1 MLRVIL
7 KIFIGTLLLSV
18 LAMGALLYYLLP
30 RLPSIET
37 LKDIHLQVPLK
48 VYSRDLS
55 LLAVFGETRRAP
67 MQLKDLPQTLINA
80 VLAAEDDRFFRHP
93 GVDWRGILRAAIQLF
108 LTGEKIQGG
117 STITMQVARNFFL
130 TPEKTYLRKIN
141 EILLALK
148 IERELTKKE
157 ILELYLNKIY
167 FGHRAYGVAA
177 AAHVYYGMNAQNLGL
192 PELAMIA
199 GLPKAPSKL
208 NPITDLEGAVARRNF
223 VLSRMRDLGM
233 ISKQDYRAAK
243 RTKDSASFHGHAVE
257 VNASHVAEMVRVYM
271 VEHFGKE
278 VYNAGYRVVTTI
290 SDRLQTASTRA
301 LRRGLLRYDQRHGY
315 RGPEQRHPLSDSV
328 TEAEWTR
335 ILQGYSSI
343 GDLRAA
349 LVIAATDTSIT
360 AFILDVGLITVDWGG
375 LAWASNYARGG
386 AGVAKRAR
394 DLLTPGDVVRVEAIE
409 KGGFRLAQVPAAEGA
424 FVALDPRDGA
434 ILALAGGFDFSH
446 SKFNRVTQARRLAG
460 SGFKPFIY
468 SAALASGYTAASI
481 VNDSPFVFYDPALD
495 RVWRP
500 ENYTRNYRG
509 PMRLREAL
517 ALSRNLVS
525 VRLLRAIGVNK
536 AVNHIKRFG
545 FDKHYVPRKLSLAL
559 GTAEVTPLE
568 LARGYA
574 AFANGGFR
582 VDPYFIERIENDRGE
597 IIMSRRSAVQCES
610 CDQQA
615 PAVSPLTGTAERGVR
630 AIDAQNAWIMTSM
643 MQEVMRTGTA
653 KAALSLTRTDIAGK
667 TGTTNDH
674 KDAWFSGFNHQIVA
688 TAWVGF
694 DQAKSLGPKET
705 GARVALPIWMEFMQ
719 TALERTPDST
729 APEPPGLVTVRIDRD
744 TGLLTHAGNPRA
756 MFEVF
761 RAYNTP
767 RGNTPHKHDG
777 RPAWD
782 SGAPDAAA
790 LPEQL
795 F

>member
-1 MLRVIL
+1 MLRNIF
-7 KIFIGTLLLSV
+7 KISIGTLLFSV
-18 LAMGALLYYLLP
+18 LALGALLSYLLP

-55 LLAVFGETRRAP
+55 LLAEFGETRRAP

-93 GVDWRGILRAAIQLF
+93 GVDWRGILRAAIQLL

-177 AAHVYYGMNAQNLGL
+177 AAHVYYGMDVQNLGL

-208 NPITDLEGAVARRNF
+208 NPITDLERAVERRNF
-223 VLSRMRDLGM
+223 VLRRMRHLGL

-243 RTKDSASFHGHAVE
+243 RTKDSASLHGQAVE
-257 VNASHVAEMVRVYM
+257 INASHLAEMVRVYM
-271 VEHFGKE
+271 VEHFGTE

-290 SDRLQTASTRA
+290 SDRLQAASTRA

-315 RGPEQRHPLSDSV
+315 RGPEQRHPSSHSV

-360 AFILDVGLITVDWGG
+360 AFTLDIGLITVDWDG
-375 LAWASNYARGG
+375 LAWASNRGRAGAR
-386 AGVAKRAR
+386 AAKRAR

-409 KGGFRLAQVPAAEGA
+409 KGGFRLAQVPAVEGA

-434 ILALAGGFDFSH
+434 ILALSGGFDFSQ

-481 VNDSPFVFYDPALD
+481 VNDTPFVFYDPALD

-500 ENYTRNYRG
+500 ENYTHNYMG

-525 VRLLRAIGVNK
+525 VRLLQGIGVNS
-536 AVNHIKRFG
+536 AVNHIRRFG
-545 FDKHYVPRKLSLAL
+545 FDKHYLPRNLSLAL

-568 LARGYA
+568 LARGYV

-597 IIMSRRSAVQCES
+597 IIMSRGSVILCES
-610 CDQQA
+610 CDKQA
-615 PAVSPLTGTAERGVR
+615 PAVSALTGTADRGVR
-630 AIDAQNAWIMTSM
+630 VVNAQNAWIMTSM

-653 KAALSLTRTDIAGK
+653 KAALALNRTDIAGK

-674 KDAWFSGFNHQIVA
+674 KDTWFSGFNQQIVA

-694 DQAKSLGPKET
+694 DQARSLGPKET

-719 TALERTPDST
+719 TALAGTPDSI

-744 TGLLTHAGNPRA
+744 TGLLTNGGNPRA

-761 RAYNTP
+761 RLDNTP
-767 RGNTPHKHDG
+767 SEPDG
-777 RPAWD
+777 GPAWD
-782 SGAPDAAA
+782 SGAPDTAA

>member
-7 KIFIGTLLLSV
+7 KILIGTLLLSV
-18 LAMGALLYYLLP
+18 LVLGGLLYYLLP

-55 LLAVFGETRRAP
+55 LLAEFGETRRAP
-67 MQLKDLPQTLINA
+67 MQLKDLPRTLINA

-93 GVDWRGILRAAIQLF
+93 GVDWRGILRAAIQLL

-177 AAHVYYGMNAQNLGL
+177 AAHVYYGTDVQNLGL

-208 NPITDLEGAVARRNF
+208 NPITDSDRAVARRNF
-223 VLSRMRDLGM
+223 VLRRMWELGM
-233 ISKQDYRAAK
+233 ISKQDYHAAK
-243 RTKDSASFHGHAVE
+243 RTMDSASLHGKAVE
-257 VNASHVAEMVRVYM
+257 IDASHLAEMVRVYM

-290 SDRLQTASTRA
+290 SDRLQAASTRA

-328 TEAEWTR
+328 TEAEWIR

-343 GDLRAA
+343 GNLRAA

-360 AFILDVGLITVDWGG
+360 AFTLDVGLITVDWGG
-375 LAWASNYARGG
+375 LAWASNYTRGG
-386 AGVAKRAR
+386 VGVAKRAR
-394 DLLTPGDVVRVEAIE
+394 DILTPGDVVRVEATE

-424 FVALDPRDGA
+424 FVALDPHDGA
-434 ILALAGGFDFSH
+434 ILALAGGFDFSQ

-481 VNDSPFVFYDPALD
+481 VNDTPFVFYDPALE

-500 ENYTRNYRG
+500 ENYTHNYMG

-525 VRLLRAIGVNK
+525 VHLLQAIGVNK

-545 FDKHYVPRKLSLAL
+545 FDKHYLPRNLSLAL

-568 LARGYA
+568 LARGYV

-597 IIMSRRSAVQCES
+597 MIMSRGSVVQCES
-610 CDQQA
+610 CDEQA
-615 PAVSPLTGTAERGVR
+615 PVVSALTGTAERGVR
-630 AIDAQNAWIMTSM
+630 AINAQNAWIMTSM
-643 MQEVMRTGTA
+643 MQEVIRTGTA
-653 KAALSLTRTDIAGK
+653 KAAVSLNRTDIAGK

-674 KDAWFSGFNHQIVA
+674 KDTWFSGFNHQFVA

-694 DQAKSLGPKET
+694 DNAKSLGPKET

-719 TALERTPDST
+719 TALAGTPDGI

-744 TGLLTHAGNPRA
+744 TGLLTDAGNPRA

-761 RAYNTP
+761 RADNTP
-767 RGNTPHKHDG
+767 SEHDG
-777 RPAWD
+777 GPAWD
-782 SGAPDAAA
+782 SAPDAAAA

>member
-7 KIFIGTLLLSV
+7 KISVGAVLLSV
-18 LAMGALLYYLLP
+18 LALGALLSYLLP

-55 LLAVFGETRRAP
+55 LLAEFGETRRAP

-93 GVDWRGILRAAIQLF
+93 GVDWRGILRAVIQLL
-108 LTGEKIQGG
+108 LTGEKIEGG

-167 FGHRAYGVAA
+167 FGHRSYGVAA
-177 AAHVYYGMNAQNLGL
+177 AAHVYYGTTVQNLGL

-208 NPITDLEGAVARRNF
+208 NPITDLERAVARRNF

-243 RTKDSASFHGHAVE
+243 RTKDSASLHGQAVE
-257 VNASHVAEMVRVYM
+257 INASHLAEMVRVYM

-290 SDRLQTASTRA
+290 SDRLQAASTRA
-301 LRRGLLRYDQRHGY
+301 LRHGLLRYDQRHGY
-315 RGPEQRHPLSDSV
+315 RGPEQRHRLSDSV

-335 ILQGYSSI
+335 ILQGYPSI

-360 AFILDVGLITVDWGG
+360 AFTLDVGLITVDWGG
-375 LAWASNYARGG
+375 LAWARNYTRAG
-386 AGVAKRAR
+386 AGVAKQAR
-394 DLLTPGDVVRVEAIE
+394 DLLMPGDVVRVEATE

-434 ILALAGGFDFSH
+434 ILALSGGFDFSQ

-468 SAALASGYTAASI
+468 SAALVSGYTAASI
-481 VNDSPFVFYDPALD
+481 VNDAPFEFYDPALD
-495 RVWRP
+495 RFWRP
-500 ENYTRNYRG
+500 ENYTHNYMG
-509 PMRLREAL
+509 PVRLREAL

-525 VRLLRAIGVNK
+525 VRLLQAIGVNK
-536 AVNHIKRFG
+536 AVSHIKRFG
-545 FDKHYVPRKLSLAL
+545 FDKHYLPRNLSLAL

-568 LARGYA
+568 LARGYV

-597 IIMSRRSAVQCES
+597 IIMSRQSAVQCES
-610 CDQQA
+610 CDEQA
-615 PAVSPLTGTAERGVR
+615 PAVSALTGTAERGVR
-630 AIDAQNAWIMTSM
+630 AINAQNAWIMTSM

-653 KAALSLTRTDIAGK
+653 KAALSLNRTDIAGK

-674 KDAWFSGFNHQIVA
+674 KDTWFSGFNHQIVA

-705 GARVALPIWMEFMQ
+705 GARVALPIWMEFIR
-719 TALERTPDST
+719 TALAGTSEST

-744 TGLLTHAGNPRA
+744 TGLLTDAGNPRA

-761 RAYNTP
+761 RADNTP
-767 RGNTPHKHDG
+767 REYDRENT
-777 RPAWD
+777 WE

>member
-7 KIFIGTLLLSV
+7 KISVGTLLLSV
-18 LAMGALLYYLLP
+18 LALGALLYYLLT

-55 LLAVFGETRRAP
+55 LLAAFGETRRAP
-67 MQLKDLPQTLINA
+67 MQLKDLPQTLISA

-93 GVDWRGILRAAIQLF
+93 GVDWRGILRAAIQLL

-177 AAHVYYGMNAQNLGL
+177 AAHVYYGTDVQNLGL

-208 NPITDLEGAVARRNF
+208 NPITDLERAVARRNF

-257 VNASHVAEMVRVYM
+257 INASHLAEMVRAYM

-290 SDRLQTASTRA
+290 SDRLQAASTRA

-315 RGPEQRHPLSDSV
+315 RGPEQRHSLSDSV

-360 AFILDVGLITVDWGG
+360 AFTLDVGLITVDWGG
-375 LAWASNYARGG
+375 LAWASNYARAG

-394 DLLTPGDVVRVEAIE
+394 DLLMPGDVVRVEAIE
-409 KGGFRLAQVPAAEGA
+409 KGGFRLAQVPAVEGA

-434 ILALAGGFDFSH
+434 ILALSGGFDFSQ

-468 SAALASGYTAASI
+468 SAALVSGYTAASI
-481 VNDSPFVFYDPALD
+481 INDTPFVFYDPALD
-495 RVWRP
+495 RIWRP
-500 ENYTRNYRG
+500 ENYTHNYMG

-525 VRLLRAIGVNK
+525 VRLLQAIGVNK

-545 FDKHYVPRKLSLAL
+545 FDKHYLPRNLSLAL

-568 LARGYA
+568 LARGYV

-597 IIMSRRSAVQCES
+597 IIMSRGSVVQCES
-610 CDQQA
+610 CDKQA
-615 PAVSPLTGTAERGVR
+615 PVVSALTGTAERGVR
-630 AIDAQNAWIMTSM
+630 AINAQNAWIMTSM

-653 KAALSLTRTDIAGK
+653 KAALSLNRTDIAGK

-674 KDAWFSGFNHQIVA
+674 KDTWFSGFNHQIVA

-719 TALERTPDST
+719 TALAGTPDAI

-744 TGLLTHAGNPRA
+744 TGLLTDAGNPRG

-761 RAYNTP
+761 RADNTP
-767 RGNTPHKHDG
+767 SEQDG
-777 RPAWD
+777 GPAWD

>member
-1 MLRVIL
+1 ML
-7 KIFIGTLLLSV
+7 F
-18 LAMGALLYYLLP
+18 YLLP

-55 LLAVFGETRRAP
+55 LLAEFGETRRAP

-93 GVDWRGILRAAIQLF
+93 GVDWRGILRAAIQLL

-130 TPEKTYLRKIN
+130 TPEKTYVRKIS

-177 AAHVYYGMNAQNLGL
+177 AAHVYYGMNVQNLGL

-208 NPITDLEGAVARRNF
+208 NPITDLERAVARRNF
-223 VLSRMRDLGM
+223 VLRRMRDLEM
-233 ISKQDYRAAK
+233 ISKADYRAAK
-243 RTKDSASFHGHAVE
+243 RTKDPASLHGQAVEISASHL
-257 VNASHVAEMVRVYM
+257 AEMARAYM
-271 VEHFGKE
+271 VEHFGME

-290 SDRLQTASTRA
+290 SNQLQAASTRA

-315 RGPEQRHPLSDSV
+315 RGPEQRHALSDSA

-349 LVIAATDTSIT
+349 LVIAATDKSIT
-360 AFILDVGLITVDWGG
+360 AFTLDVGLITINWGG
-375 LAWASNYARGG
+375 LAWASNYTRAG

-394 DLLTPGDVVRVEAIE
+394 DILAPGDVVRIEAIE

-434 ILALAGGFDFSH
+434 ILALVGGFDFSQ

-468 SAALASGYTAASI
+468 SAALVSGYTAASI
-481 VNDSPFVFYDPALD
+481 VNDSPFEFYDPALN

-500 ENYTRNYRG
+500 ENYTHNYMG

-517 ALSRNLVS
+517 ALSRNTVS
-525 VRLLRAIGVNK
+525 VRLLQSIGVNK

-545 FDKHYVPRKLSLAL
+545 FDKAYVPRNLSLAL

-568 LARGYA
+568 LARGYV

-597 IIMSRRSAVQCES
+597 IIMSRGSATQCES
-610 CDQQA
+610 CDEQA
-615 PAVSPLTGTAERGVR
+615 PAVNALTETAERGVR
-630 AIDAQNAWIMTSM
+630 ALSAQNAWIMTSM
-643 MQEVMRTGTA
+643 MQEVIRTGTG
-653 KAALSLTRTDIAGK
+653 KAALSLNRTDIAGK

-674 KDAWFSGFNHQIVA
+674 KDTWFSGFNHQIVA

-719 TALERTPDST
+719 TALAGIPDSM
-729 APEPPGLVTVRIDRD
+729 AREPPGLVTVRIDRD
-744 TGLLTHAGNPRA
+744 TGLLTDTDNPRA

-761 RAYNTP
+761 RADNTP
-767 RGNTPHKHDG
+767 SEY
-777 RPAWD
+777 D
-782 SGAPDAAA
+782 SGAAWDIGVPDSAAQ
-790 LPEQL
+790 PEQL

>member
-1 MLRVIL
+1 MLRNLL
-7 KIFIGTLLLSV
+7 KIFIGSLLFSV
-18 LAMGALLYYLLP
+18 LALGALLYYLLP

-55 LLAVFGETRRAP
+55 LLAEFGETRRAP

-93 GVDWRGILRAAIQLF
+93 GVDWRGILRAAIQLL
-108 LTGEKIQGG
+108 LTGEKVQGG

-148 IERELTKKE
+148 IERGLTKKE

-177 AAHVYYGMNAQNLGL
+177 AAHVYYGRDVQNLGL

-208 NPITDLEGAVARRNF
+208 NPIADLERAVARRNF
-223 VLSRMRDLGM
+223 VLRRMRDLKM
-233 ISKQDYRAAK
+233 ISTQDYRAAK
-243 RTKDSASFHGHAVE
+243 RTEDSASLHGQAVE
-257 VNASHVAEMVRVYM
+257 INASHLAEMVRVYM
-271 VEHFGKE
+271 VEHFGKQ

-290 SDRLQTASTRA
+290 SDRLQAASNRA

-315 RGPEQRHPLSDSV
+315 RGPEQRHPSSNSV

-335 ILQGYSSI
+335 ILKGYSTI

-360 AFILDVGLITVDWGG
+360 AFTLDVGLITVDWDG
-375 LAWASNYARGG
+375 LAWASNSAR
-386 AGVAKRAR
+386 AAKRAR

-409 KGGFRLAQVPAAEGA
+409 KGGFRLAQVPAVEGA

-434 ILALAGGFDFSH
+434 ILALSGGFDFSQ

-481 VNDSPFVFYDPALD
+481 VNDAPFVFYDPALD

-500 ENYTRNYRG
+500 ENYTHNYMG

-525 VRLLRAIGVNK
+525 VRLLQAIGVNK

-545 FDKHYVPRKLSLAL
+545 FDKHYLPRNLSLAL

-568 LARGYA
+568 LARGYV

-597 IIMSRRSAVQCES
+597 IIMSRGSVILCES

-615 PAVSPLTGTAERGVR
+615 PVVSALTGTADRGVR
-630 AIDAQNAWIMTSM
+630 VINAQNAWIMTSM

-653 KAALSLTRTDIAGK
+653 KAALALNRTDIAGK

-674 KDAWFSGFNHQIVA
+674 KDTWFSGFNQQIVA

-694 DQAKSLGPKET
+694 DEARSLGPKET

-719 TALERTPDST
+719 TALAETPDSI

-744 TGLLTHAGNPRA
+744 TGLLTNAGNPRA

-761 RAYNTP
+761 RLDNTP
-767 RGNTPHKHDG
+767 SEPDG
-777 RPAWD
+777 GPAWD
-782 SGAPDAAA
+782 SGAPDTAA